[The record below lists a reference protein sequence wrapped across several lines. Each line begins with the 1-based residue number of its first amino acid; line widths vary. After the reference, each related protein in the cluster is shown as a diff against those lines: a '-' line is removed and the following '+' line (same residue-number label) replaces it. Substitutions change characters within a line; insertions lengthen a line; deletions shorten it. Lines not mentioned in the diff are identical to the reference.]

1 MKKFVTL
8 VCACAIVAALALP
21 ATAQTPPDDNIVWG
35 SGNGTRS
42 VRPLVW
48 QTRMSLLLPSNP
60 FTLVVKNILWGGGV
74 TSATRNILWGG

>member
-8 VCACAIVAALALP
+8 VCACAIMAALAVP
-21 ATAQTPPDDNIVWG
+21 ATAQTPPDDNITW
-35 SGNGTRS
+35 GNGAGSRS

-60 FTLVVKNILWGGGV
+60 FTLVVKNIIWGGEQ
-74 TSATRNILWGG
+74 TSTSRNIIWGG